1 MLFDLYVFDNHSYC
15 SSNMNKK
22 DLNFKSV
29 IFKIFFTYLG
39 VYLFA
44 LLFKYT
50 YDLESLFNNIQ
61 YKYLIALNIF
71 SIFLGLPLSIIF
83 DFILMKNFGLNY
95 VLFFSP
101 ALTILSVIQ
110 VFILRKIKFKFSRNL
125 LFLKKPEKNNLYQF
139 FENISF
145 RSFYILII
153 RSFPILPH
161 ALGSYIIASSKIKKK
176 VILINTFFGSFFY
189 YVFLYL
195 IIGNV

>member
-1 MLFDLYVFDNHSYC
+1 
-15 SSNMNKK
+15 MNRKG
-22 DLNFKSV
+22 LNFKSA
-29 IFKIFFTYLG
+29 IFKILFTYLA
-39 VYLFA
+39 VYFFA
-44 LLFKYT
+44 LIFKYT
-50 YDLESLFNNIQ
+50 YDLESLFNNIEW
-61 YKYLIALNIF
+61 KYLIALNII
-71 SIFLGLPLSIIF
+71 SIFLGLPLAIIF
-83 DFILMKNFGLNY
+83 DFILLKIIGLNY
-95 VLFFSP
+95 VLLFSP

-110 VFILRKIKFKFSRNL
+110 VYILRKIKFKFSRNL
-125 LFLKKPEKNNLYQF
+125 LFLKKPKKNNLYQF

-195 IIGNV
+195 IIGNVK

>member
-1 MLFDLYVFDNHSYC
+1 
-15 SSNMNKK
+15 MNKK

-39 VYLFA
+39 VYFFA
-44 LLFKYT
+44 LIFKYT

-61 YKYLIALNIF
+61 YRYLIALNIF

-83 DFILMKNFGLNY
+83 DFILMKHFGFNY

-110 VFILRKIKFKFSRNL
+110 VFILRKIKFKFSRNI
-125 LFLKKPEKNNLYQF
+125 LFLKKSEKNNLYKF
-139 FENISF
+139 FENITF
-145 RSFYILII
+145 KSFYILII

-161 ALGSYIIASSKIKKK
+161 VLGSYIIASSNIKIK
-176 VILINTFFGSFFY
+176 VILINTFLGSVFY
-189 YVFLYL
+189 YIFLYL
-195 IIGNV
+195 IIWNV

>member
-1 MLFDLYVFDNHSYC
+1 
-15 SSNMNKK
+15 MNRK

-39 VYLFA
+39 VYFLA
-44 LLFKYT
+44 LIFKYT

-61 YKYLIALNIF
+61 YKYLIALNIV

-83 DFILMKNFGLNY
+83 DFILIKIFGLNY

-101 ALTILSVIQ
+101 TLTILSVFQ
-110 VFILRKIKFKFSRNL
+110 VFILRKIKFKFSRNI
-125 LFLKKPEKNNLYQF
+125 FLKKPEKNNLYKF
-139 FENISF
+139 FDNITF

-161 ALGSYIIASSKIKKK
+161 ILGSYIIASSKIKKQ
-176 VILINTFFGSFFY
+176 VILINTFLGSFFY

>member
-1 MLFDLYVFDNHSYC
+1 MKIKN
-15 SSNMNKK
+15 
-22 DLNFKSV
+22 LNFKSA
-29 IFKIFFTYLG
+29 IYKIFFTYLV
-39 VYLFA
+39 VYFFA
-44 LLFKYT
+44 LIFKYN

-61 YKYLIALNIF
+61 YKYLIALNIV

-83 DFILMKNFGLNY
+83 DFILLKVFGFNY
-95 VLFFSP
+95 ILLFSP

-110 VFILRKIKFKFSRNL
+110 VLILRHIKFKFSRNI
-125 LFLKKPEKNNLYQF
+125 LFIKKPEKNNLYKF
-139 FENISF
+139 FENITF

-161 ALGSYIIASSKIKKK
+161 VLGSYIIASSKITKK

-195 IIGNV
+195 IIR

>member
-1 MLFDLYVFDNHSYC
+1 
-15 SSNMNKK
+15 MNKK
-22 DLNFKSV
+22 DLGFKSV
-29 IFKIFFTYLG
+29 ILKIFFTYSV
-39 VYLFA
+39 VYFFA
-44 LLFKYT
+44 VIFKYT

-61 YKYLIALNIF
+61 YKYLITLNIV

-83 DFILMKNFGLNY
+83 DFILLKIFGFNY
-95 VLFFSP
+95 VLLFSP
-101 ALTILSVIQ
+101 ALTILSTIQ
-110 VFILRKIKFKFSRNL
+110 VLILRKIKFKFSRNL